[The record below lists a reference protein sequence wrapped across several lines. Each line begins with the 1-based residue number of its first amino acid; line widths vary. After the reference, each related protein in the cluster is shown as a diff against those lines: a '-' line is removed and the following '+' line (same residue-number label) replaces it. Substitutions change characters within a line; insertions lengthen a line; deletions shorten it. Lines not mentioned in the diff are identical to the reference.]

1 MCGEESRRDSASG
14 SAPQPLAWLG
24 SQLELVEEAPPA
36 GAEEVGQGIRG
47 FRDELSH
54 GLKEDERESEEDAA
68 ESEER
73 REREVATP
81 RAIER
86 H

>member
-1 MCGEESRRDSASG
+1 MGRE
-14 SAPQPLAWLG
+14 LG
-24 SQLELVEEAPPA
+24 R
-36 GAEEVGQGIRG
+36 GIRG

-54 GLKEDERESEEDAA
+54 GLKENERESEEDAA
-68 ESEER
+68 KSEER
-73 REREVATP
+73 RDREVASP

>member
-1 MCGEESRRDSASG
+1 MPIGPLEVVLVLAILLVLFGASRLPKMGREIG
-14 SAPQPLAWLG
+14 R
-24 SQLELVEEAPPA
+24 
-36 GAEEVGQGIRG
+36 GIRG

-54 GLKEDERESEEDAA
+54 GLKENETESEEDAA

-73 REREVATP
+73 TERKVPTP